1 MPINIST
8 FFVGFICYKY
18 DNILKLRNTSK
29 LRICFLM
36 LGAIVF
42 QLCCIILYSSSHTTW
57 MRLISPATSLLI
69 VLFCYALVNRLLNSR
84 IIANKPIFE
93 KINKCSYGIYVSH
106 PWIIDFITSKS
117 EIILVAKIYTMIFP
131 LLLFAVVLVL
141 SVTFTRLLL
150 TCKVGRFLIG

>member
-1 MPINIST
+1 MDATNFACNES
-8 FFVGFICYKY
+8 FDCFV
-18 DNILKLRNTSK
+18 LL
-29 LRICFLM
+29 
-36 LGAIVF
+36 
-42 QLCCIILYSSSHTTW
+42 CII
-57 MRLISPATSLLI
+57 
-69 VLFCYALVNRLLNSR
+69 NRLLNSR

-117 EIILVAKIYTMIFP
+117 EIILVAKVYTMIFP